1 MAKIVIW
8 KNMKES
14 DWRNG
19 ELAEKTI
26 LETELRHCLADSH
39 KSPVTDVNAGE
50 IICSDCG
57 IVLEERAVDR
67 NNDSKTFTKEDY
79 LNTARNGPPTK
90 ISISDMSSSSIISKK
105 NFDAVGKKM
114 HSNNI
119 RHFSRMRFWDSRSKS
134 NNKEQ
139 NLVKAFTVLDA
150 YSNKLN
156 MPENAKE
163 HAAYIYRKAVDKK
176 IIRGNSIPSMM
187 AASVYAS
194 CKQLGIPRSVDEI
207 SKITNINRKK
217 LLRSY
222 KRLVKKLEIK
232 VDSTGI
238 NYVSKISSSLSVSE
252 KTSRLANKILHDAKQ
267 EKIHVGKNPIGVT
280 AASIYLSAINHGEHV
295 PIARIAR
302 KTNIS
307 TVTIRKIIKMLRPF
321 AAKYIKSIDIGA

>member
-1 MAKIVIW
+1 
-8 KNMKES
+8 MKES
-14 DWRNG
+14 DWKNG

-26 LETELRHCLADSH
+26 LETDLGDCSTDMH
-39 KSPVTDVNAGE
+39 KSPITDVNAGE

-67 NNDSKTFTKEDY
+67 NNDSKTFTTEDY

-90 ISISDMSSSSIISKK
+90 ISTSDMSKSSIIPKR
-105 NFDAVGKKM
+105 NFDAGGNKM

-119 RHFSRMRFWDSRSKS
+119 IHFSRMRFWDSRSKS
-134 NNKEQ
+134 SNKEQ

-150 YSNKLN
+150 YASKLN

-187 AASVYAS
+187 AASVFAS
-194 CKQLGIPRSVDEI
+194 CKQLGIPRSVDET
-207 SKITNINRKK
+207 SKITDINRKK
-217 LLRSY
+217 LLRTY
-222 KRLVKKLEIK
+222 KRLVKKLDLK
-232 VDSTGI
+232 VDSSDM
-238 NYVSKISSSLSVSE
+238 NYIYKISSLLSVSE

-280 AASIYLSAINHGEHV
+280 AASIYLSAINHDEHI
-295 PIARIAR
+295 PIASIAK

-307 TVTIRKIIKMLRPF
+307 TVTIRKISKILRPF
-321 AAKYIKSIDIGA
+321 AAKYIKSIDLGV